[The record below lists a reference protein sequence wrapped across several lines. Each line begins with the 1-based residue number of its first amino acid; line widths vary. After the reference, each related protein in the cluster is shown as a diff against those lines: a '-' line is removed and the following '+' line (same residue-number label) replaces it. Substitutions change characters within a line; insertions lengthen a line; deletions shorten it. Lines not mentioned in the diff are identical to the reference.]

1 MGLPRRID
9 VVFRFWPCDK
19 KNHGWREGPPLT
31 VPCQS
36 FDLLPGLRPPVKS
49 VSNETR
55 ILLYVAG
62 REPQHNFGRFKTT
75 IQNLSLFLVP
85 VVGVGKNLP
94 QFERRNREQD
104 SIPYRLDQA
113 DR

>member
-75 IQNLSLFLVP
+75 ICPEVRPATCFRGQSRSQGGRYTP
-85 VVGVGKNLP
+85 K
-94 QFERRNREQD
+94 
-104 SIPYRLDQA
+104 
-113 DR
+113 

>member
-75 IQNLSLFLVP
+75 IRPSDCWSRGRLNEAAGAADASRVAD
-85 VVGVGKNLP
+85 P
-94 QFERRNREQD
+94 QHYQ
-104 SIPYRLDQA
+104 
-113 DR
+113 

>member
-75 IQNLSLFLVP
+75 MRELSVNTTALMTICFPLCFQNS
-85 VVGVGKNLP
+85 
-94 QFERRNREQD
+94 
-104 SIPYRLDQA
+104 YRKLK
-113 DR
+113 RT